1 MMKLPRLDPTA
12 KKGPGG
18 SSSSNK
24 KKDIKYTPE
33 QMAMET
39 VDLSGF
45 RNKRFSRAGL
55 KELIDGIQMLPC
67 IRTVIL

>member
-1 MMKLPRLDPTA
+1 
-12 KKGPGG
+12 
-18 SSSSNK
+18 
-24 KKDIKYTPE
+24 
-33 QMAMET
+33 MAMET